1 MKLAR
6 LRDKMSR
13 HAPNRFARW
22 KRRRLQYA
30 DKKLEE
36 RMHVVGLLPQKS
48 PQELEKAIRAITI
61 PPGIMAAQEPKL
73 SLWQRF
79 LAWFRR
85 WAER

>member
-13 HAPNRFARW
+13 HAPDRFARW

-36 RMHVVGLLPQKS
+36 RMQVVGLLPQ
-48 PQELEKAIRAITI
+48 ELETAIRAITI

-73 SLWQRF
+73 TLWQRF

>member
-13 HAPNRFARW
+13 HAPKRFARW

-36 RMHVVGLLPQKS
+36 RLRIAGLMTGEHVIGHTEGHVLTGGQ
-48 PQELEKAIRAITI
+48 IT
-61 PPGIMAAQEPKL
+61 PPAPKL